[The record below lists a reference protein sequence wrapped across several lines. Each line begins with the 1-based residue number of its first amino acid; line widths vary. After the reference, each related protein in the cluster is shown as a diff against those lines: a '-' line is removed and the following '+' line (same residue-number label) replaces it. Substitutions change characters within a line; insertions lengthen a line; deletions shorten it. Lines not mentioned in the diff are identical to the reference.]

1 MHSTRMKKY
10 MDNIYTH
17 VQCYGTTTRTAT
29 GVAIKLAPLSL
40 TILYWTRKHEL
51 TLLL

>member
-1 MHSTRMKKY
+1 MFNVTEPL
-10 MDNIYTH
+10 
-17 VQCYGTTTRTAT
+17 QGLQQAL
-29 GVAIKLAPLSL
+29 AIKLAPLSL